1 RLGRVRQHPLYAGD
15 VGFGLNPRLKARI
28 AAADLLLMVGGRF
41 SEVPSQSYE
50 LLGIPEPRQAL
61 VHVHADAEEL
71 GRVYHPAL
79 AVHASPAAFAAA
91 AESLEPPPAGVGW
104 RDWAAAANADYRAWT
119 DTIPPTP
126 GAVDY
131 GRLIAELRRRLPP
144 QAILANGAGN

>member
-1 RLGRVRQHPLYAGD
+1 
-15 VGFGLNPRLKARI
+15 
-28 AAADLLLMVGGRF
+28 
-41 SEVPSQSYE
+41 SQSYE

-104 RDWAAAANADYRAWT
+104 RDWAAAANADYRAW
-119 DTIPPTP
+119 
-126 GAVDY
+126 
-131 GRLIAELRRRLPP
+131 
-144 QAILANGAGN
+144 AGLLYTSDAADDQ